1 MDKSHLAGRLLTGF
15 IGVYHLCTG
24 LMTMFSGELTI
35 RMAKSLAGWTIEGS
49 PAMGIVGEVL
59 GCYLIAFGLMM
70 LAAAVNPIKSKSFI
84 TVGLVLIA
92 LRLIQRLVF
101 SAKVI
106 EVFQVDAARH
116 WGAFV
121 VVAAM
126 GLGLLIFRI
135 RLARER

>member
-1 MDKSHLAGRLLTGF
+1 MDNSHMAGRLLTGF
-15 IGVYHLCTG
+15 IGIYHLWAG
-24 LMTMFSGELTI
+24 LMMIFSGELTI
-35 RMAKSLAGWTIEGS
+35 RLAKSLSGWTIEGS

-70 LAAAVNPIKSKSFI
+70 LLAAVNPIKSKSFI

-116 WGAFV
+116 WGAFIL
-121 VVAAM
+121 VAAM
-126 GLGLLIFRI
+126 GVGLLIFRL
-135 RLARER
+135 RLAREH